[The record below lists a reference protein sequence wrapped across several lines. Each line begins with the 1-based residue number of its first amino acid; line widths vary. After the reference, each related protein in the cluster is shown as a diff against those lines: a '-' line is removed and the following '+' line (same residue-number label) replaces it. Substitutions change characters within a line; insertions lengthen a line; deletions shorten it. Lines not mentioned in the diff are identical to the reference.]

1 MNHYT
6 AVEDLFIR
14 EQDIENTASNVT
26 EVTAIAANALTYQT
40 ATNNGVYR
48 LTTAGTVKGT
58 AYAAGTL
65 LKATVANTTLT
76 FAVAAASDVK
86 GWLESGVRDWKRWGR
101 DPSKDLG
108 ICAWVH
114 NGKGLT
120 AGAATVTLESSAD
133 GETFVAVASA
143 SGTAAS
149 IDRNGRLLFFLL
161 PQSGLKQYVRV
172 TVKVTTQFA
181 KSGVATPVNLSV
193 GLSNDAEHDIDA
205 SMVQPKIGG

>member
-26 EVTAIAANALTYQT
+26 EVTAAEANALTYQT

-48 LTTAGTVKGT
+48 LTTAGTVGGT
-58 AYAAGTL
+58 AYAAGTY
-65 LKATVANTTLT
+65 LKATIASTTLT

-114 NGKGLT
+114 GAKGLT

-133 GETFVAVASA
+133 GNTFTAVASA

-181 KSGVATPVNLSV
+181 KGDVATPVNLSV